1 MWLKDQTMQRK
12 NKNIKSQLFKV
23 GFFFLILGI
32 LVIISTPLT
41 KLKGEVFEEMR
52 LAIFQ
57 LNINENNDK
66 TTISDINTENLEIT
80 TENTE
85 VAEEHDKK
93 ANYSYIGELSIPK
106 IKLRRGFVSKESRYN
121 NIEYNITIAQEADYP
136 DVPMGNFILMAHSG
150 NAYISFFDKL
160 YKLQI
165 GDEAS
170 VSYNAN
176 TYNYRLT
183 NIYNQAKTGTVAI
196 YRNPNVKTLTLIT
209 CTHNDDYN
217 QTIYIFEEI

>member
-1 MWLKDQTMQRK
+1 MQRK

-23 GFFFLILGI
+23 GFFFLIVGI

-57 LNINENNDK
+57 LNINKEN
-66 TTISDINTENLEIT
+66 TTISDINTENLEMT

-85 VAEEHDKK
+85 VAEENDKK

-121 NIEYNITIAQEADYP
+121 NIEYNITIANESNYP
-136 DVPMGNFILMAHSG
+136 DVPLGNFILMAHSG

>member
-1 MWLKDQTMQRK
+1 MWLKDQKMQRK
-12 NKNIKSQLFKV
+12 SRNIKSQLFKV
-23 GFFFLILGI
+23 GFFFLIVGI
-32 LVIISTPLT
+32 LVFLSTPLRI
-41 KLKGEVFEEMR
+41 LKDEVFEEMR

-57 LNINENNDK
+57 LNISENNN
-66 TTISDINTENLEIT
+66 TGINNVNTESLEVT
-80 TENTE
+80 VENNQE
-85 VAEEHDKK
+85 AEENDKK

-106 IKLRRGFVSKESRYN
+106 INLRRGFVSKESRYN
-121 NIEYNITIAQEADYP
+121 NIEYNVTIANEADYP

-160 YKLQI
+160 YRLEI

-196 YRNPNVKTLTLIT
+196 YRDPTKKTLTLIT

>member
-1 MWLKDQTMQRK
+1 MWLKDQIMQRK
-12 NKNIKSQLFKV
+12 SKNIKSQLPKV
-23 GFFFLILGI
+23 GFFFLIIGI
-32 LVIISTPLT
+32 IVFFSAPLL
-41 KLKGEVFEEMR
+41 KLRGEVFEEMR

-57 LNINENNDK
+57 LNINKNNDK
-66 TTISDINTENLEIT
+66 TTISDINTENLEVT
-80 TENTE
+80 PENTNK
-85 VAEEHDKK
+85 AEENDKK
-93 ANYSYIGELSIPK
+93 TNYSYIGELSIPK
-106 IKLRRGFVSKESRYN
+106 IKLRRGFVAKESRYN
-121 NIEYNITIAQEADYP
+121 NIEYNVTVAKEADYP
-136 DVPMGNFILMAHSG
+136 DVPLGNFILMAHSG

-170 VSYNAN
+170 VSYNAV
-176 TYNYRLT
+176 TYNYRLA

>member
-1 MWLKDQTMQRK
+1 MQRK

-23 GFFFLILGI
+23 GFFFLIVGI
-32 LVIISTPLT
+32 LVIISTPLK
-41 KLKGEVFEEMR
+41 KLKEEVFEEMR

-57 LNINENNDK
+57 SNINSEN
-66 TTISDINTENLEIT
+66 TTISDVNTENLTVT

-85 VAEEHDKK
+85 IAKENDRK
-93 ANYSYIGELSIPK
+93 ANYSYIGQLSIPK
-106 IKLRRGFVSKESRYN
+106 INLKRGFVSKESKYN
-121 NIEYNITIAQEADYP
+121 NIEYNITIANEADYP

-150 NAYISFFDKL
+150 NAYISFFDRL
-160 YKLQI
+160 YKLEI

-170 VSYNAN
+170 VSYNAV

-196 YRNPNVKTLTLIT
+196 YRNPFVKTLTLIT
-209 CTHNDDYN
+209 CTHNDYYN
-217 QTIYIFEEI
+217 HTIYIFEEI

>member
-1 MWLKDQTMQRK
+1 MQRK

-23 GFFFLILGI
+23 GFFFLIVGI

-57 LNINENNDK
+57 LNINKEN

-85 VAEEHDKK
+85 VAEENDKK

>member
-23 GFFFLILGI
+23 GFFFLIVGI

-57 LNINENNDK
+57 LNINKEN
-66 TTISDINTENLEIT
+66 TTISDINTENLEMS

-85 VAEEHDKK
+85 VAEENDKK

>member
-1 MWLKDQTMQRK
+1 MQRK

-23 GFFFLILGI
+23 GFFFLIVG
-32 LVIISTPLT
+32 VIIFFSTPM
-41 KLKGEVFEEMR
+41 KKIKEEVFEEMR

-57 LNINENNDK
+57 LNINSENI
-66 TTISDINTENLEIT
+66 TISDVNTENLEVT
-80 TENTE
+80 QENTE
-85 VAEEHDKK
+85 IAEENDKK
-93 ANYSYIGELSIPK
+93 ATYSYIGQLSIPTINLK
-106 IKLRRGFVSKESRYN
+106 RGFVSKESRYN
-121 NIEYNITIAQEADYP
+121 NINYNITIANEADYP

-170 VSYNAN
+170 VSYNAT

-183 NIYNQAKTGTVAI
+183 KIYNQAKTGTVAI
-196 YRNPNVKTLTLIT
+196 YRNPTIKTLTLIT

>member
-1 MWLKDQTMQRK
+1 MMQRK
-12 NKNIKSQLFKV
+12 SKTLKSQLSKV
-23 GFFFLILGI
+23 GFFFLIVGI
-32 LVIISTPLT
+32 IVFISTPLRI
-41 KLKGEVFEEMR
+41 LKEEVFEEMR

-57 LNINENNDK
+57 KNINEDNN
-66 TTISDINTENLEIT
+66 TTINNVNTENLEVT
-80 TENTE
+80 LENKE
-85 VAEEHDKK
+85 KEEENDKK
-93 ANYSYIGELSIPK
+93 ANYSYIGEISIPK
-106 IKLRRGFVSKESRYN
+106 IKLKRGFVSKESKYN
-121 NIEYNITIAQEADYP
+121 NVEYNVTIANISDYP

-165 GDEAS
+165 GDEAT

-176 TYNYRLT
+176 KYNYRLT

-196 YRNPNVKTLTLIT
+196 YRNPSVKTLTLIT

>member
-1 MWLKDQTMQRK
+1 MQKK
-12 NKNIKSQLFKV
+12 NKKLKSQLFKV
-23 GFFFLILGI
+23 GFLFLIAGVLI
-32 LVIISTPLT
+32 FISTPLL
-41 KLKGEVFEEMR
+41 KLKNEVFEEMR

-57 LNINENNDK
+57 LRINKNNDN
-66 TTISDINTENLEIT
+66 TTINNVNTENLEVT
-80 TENTE
+80 TENT
-85 VAEEHDKK
+85 VQAEENDKK
-93 ANYSYIGELSIPK
+93 TNYSYIGELSIPK

-121 NIEYNITIAQEADYP
+121 NIEYNITIANEADYP

-160 YKLQI
+160 YRLEI
-165 GDEAS
+165 GDTAS

-183 NIYNQAKTGTVAI
+183 KIYNQAKTGTVAI

>member
-23 GFFFLILGI
+23 GFFFLIVGI

-57 LNINENNDK
+57 LNINKEN
-66 TTISDINTENLEIT
+66 TTISDINTENLEMTI
-80 TENTE
+80 ENTE

-121 NIEYNITIAQEADYP
+121 NIEYNVTIAQEANYP

-196 YRNPNVKTLTLIT
+196 YRNPKVKTLTLIT

>member
-1 MWLKDQTMQRK
+1 MQRK
-12 NKNIKSQLFKV
+12 NRNLKSQLFKV
-23 GFFFLILGI
+23 GFFFLIVGLI
-32 LVIISTPLT
+32 VFVSTPLK

-52 LAIFQ
+52 LAIFE
-57 LNINENNDK
+57 LNINKNN
-66 TTISDINTENLEIT
+66 TTINNVNTENLT
-80 TENTE
+80 VTNENTE
-85 VAEEHDKK
+85 VAEENDKK

-121 NIEYNITIAQEADYP
+121 NIEYNITIANEADYP

-160 YKLQI
+160 YRLEI

-170 VSYNAN
+170 VSYNAV

-183 NIYNQAKTGTVAI
+183 KIYNQAKTGTVAI
-196 YRNPNVKTLTLIT
+196 YRDVTKKTLTLIT

>member
-1 MWLKDQTMQRK
+1 MQRK

-23 GFFFLILGI
+23 GFFFLIVG
-32 LVIISTPLT
+32 VIIFFSTPM
-41 KLKGEVFEEMR
+41 KKIKEEVFEEMR

-57 LNINENNDK
+57 LNINSENI
-66 TTISDINTENLEIT
+66 TISDVNTENLEVT
-80 TENTE
+80 QENTE
-85 VAEEHDKK
+85 IAEENDKK
-93 ANYSYIGELSIPK
+93 ATYSYIGQLSIPAINLK
-106 IKLRRGFVSKESRYN
+106 RGFVSKESRYN
-121 NIEYNITIAQEADYP
+121 NINYNITIANEADYP

-165 GDEAS
+165 GATAS
-170 VSYNAN
+170 ISYNAV
-176 TYNYRLT
+176 TYNYRLV

-196 YRNPNVKTLTLIT
+196 YRDVTKKTLTLIT

-217 QTIYIFEEI
+217 QTVYIFEEI

>member
-1 MWLKDQTMQRK
+1 MQRK
-12 NKNIKSQLFKV
+12 NRNIKSQLFKV
-23 GFFFLILGI
+23 GFFFLIVGI
-32 LVIISTPLT
+32 LVIASTPLNI
-41 KLKGEVFEEMR
+41 LKGEVFEEMR

-57 LNINENNDK
+57 SNINSEN
-66 TTISDINTENLEIT
+66 TTISDVNTENLTVT
-80 TENTE
+80 TENTV
-85 VAEEHDKK
+85 VAKENDKK
-93 ANYSYIGELSIPK
+93 ANYSYIGQLSIPK
-106 IKLRRGFVSKESRYN
+106 IKLKRGFVSKESKYN
-121 NIEYNITIAQEADYP
+121 NIEYNVTIANEANYP

-160 YKLQI
+160 YKLEI

-170 VSYNAN
+170 VSYNAV

-183 NIYNQAKTGTVAI
+183 NIYNQAKTGTVSI

-209 CTHNDDYN
+209 CTRNDDYN

>member
-1 MWLKDQTMQRK
+1 MQRK
-12 NKNIKSQLFKV
+12 SKNIKSQLPKV
-23 GFFFLILGI
+23 GFFFLIIGI
-32 LVIISTPLT
+32 IVFFSTPLL
-41 KLKGEVFEEMR
+41 KLRGEVFEEMR

-57 LNINENNDK
+57 LNINKNNDK
-66 TTISDINTENLEIT
+66 TTISDINTENLEVT
-80 TENTE
+80 PENTNK
-85 VAEEHDKK
+85 AEENDKK

-106 IKLRRGFVSKESRYN
+106 IKLRRGFVAKESRYN
-121 NIEYNITIAQEADYP
+121 NIEYNVTVAKEADYP
-136 DVPMGNFILMAHSG
+136 DVPLGNFILMAHSG

-170 VSYNAN
+170 VSYNAV

>member
-1 MWLKDQTMQRK
+1 MQRK
-12 NKNIKSQLFKV
+12 NRNIKSQLSKV
-23 GFFFLILGI
+23 GFFFLIIGI
-32 LVIISTPLT
+32 LVFISTPLK
-41 KLKGEVFEEMR
+41 KLKEEVFEEMR

-57 LNINENNDK
+57 LNINENNN
-66 TTISDINTENLEIT
+66 TTINNVNTENLTVT

-85 VAEEHDKK
+85 KAEENDKK

-121 NIEYNITIAQEADYP
+121 NIQYNVTIANEADYP

-160 YKLQI
+160 YRLEI

-196 YRNPNVKTLTLIT
+196 YRDPTKKTLTLIT

>member
-12 NKNIKSQLFKV
+12 NRNIKSQLSKV
-23 GFFFLILGI
+23 GFFFLIIGI
-32 LVIISTPLT
+32 LVFISTPLK
-41 KLKGEVFEEMR
+41 KLKEEVFEEMR

-57 LNINENNDK
+57 LNINENNN
-66 TTISDINTENLEIT
+66 TTINNVNTENLTVT

-85 VAEEHDKK
+85 KAEENDKK

-121 NIEYNITIAQEADYP
+121 NIQYNVTIANEADYP

-160 YKLQI
+160 YRLEI

-196 YRNPNVKTLTLIT
+196 YRDPTKKTLTLIT

>member
-1 MWLKDQTMQRK
+1 MQK
-12 NKNIKSQLFKV
+12 ENKNTKSQLFKV
-23 GFFFLILGI
+23 GFFFLIIGL
-32 LVIISTPLT
+32 LVIISNPLK
-41 KLKGEVFEEMR
+41 KLKEEVFEEMR
-52 LAIFQ
+52 LDIFQ
-57 LNINENNDK
+57 SNINKNNNDN
-66 TTISDINTENLEIT
+66 TTINNVNTENLEVT
-80 TENTE
+80 VENNE
-85 VAEEHDKK
+85 QAEANDKK

-121 NIEYNITIAQEADYP
+121 NIEYNITVANEANYP
-136 DVPMGNFILMAHSG
+136 DVPLGNFILMAHSG
-150 NAYISFFDKL
+150 NAYTSFFDKL

-170 VSYNAN
+170 VSYNAV

>member
-1 MWLKDQTMQRK
+1 MQRK

-23 GFFFLILGI
+23 GFFFLIVGI
-32 LVIISTPLT
+32 LVIVSTPLT

-57 LNINENNDK
+57 LNINKEN
-66 TTISDINTENLEIT
+66 TTISDINTENLEMT

-85 VAEEHDKK
+85 VAEENDKK

-121 NIEYNITIAQEADYP
+121 NIEYNITIANESNYP
-136 DVPMGNFILMAHSG
+136 DVPLGNFILMAHSG

-196 YRNPNVKTLTLIT
+196 YRNPNMKTLTLIT

>member
-1 MWLKDQTMQRK
+1 MWLKDQKMQRK
-12 NKNIKSQLFKV
+12 NRNIKSQLSKV
-23 GFFFLILGI
+23 GFFFLIIGI
-32 LVIISTPLT
+32 LVFISTPLK
-41 KLKGEVFEEMR
+41 KLKEEVFEEMR

-57 LNINENNDK
+57 LNINENNN
-66 TTISDINTENLEIT
+66 TTINNVNTENLTVT

-85 VAEEHDKK
+85 EAEENDKK

-121 NIEYNITIAQEADYP
+121 NIQYNVTIANEADYP

-160 YKLQI
+160 YRLEI

-196 YRNPNVKTLTLIT
+196 YRNPTKKTLTLIT

>member
-1 MWLKDQTMQRK
+1 MQRK

-23 GFFFLILGI
+23 GFFFLIVG
-32 LVIISTPLT
+32 VIIFFSTPM
-41 KLKGEVFEEMR
+41 KKIKEEVFEEMR

-57 LNINENNDK
+57 LNINSENI
-66 TTISDINTENLEIT
+66 TISDVNTENLEVT
-80 TENTE
+80 QENTE
-85 VAEEHDKK
+85 IAEENDKK
-93 ANYSYIGELSIPK
+93 ATYSYIGQLSIPAINLK
-106 IKLRRGFVSKESRYN
+106 RGFVSKESRYN
-121 NIEYNITIAQEADYP
+121 NINYNITIANEADYP

-170 VSYNAN
+170 VSYNAT

-183 NIYNQAKTGTVAI
+183 KIYNQAKTGTVAI
-196 YRNPNVKTLTLIT
+196 YRNPTIKTLTLIT

>member
-1 MWLKDQTMQRK
+1 MWLKDQKMQRK
-12 NKNIKSQLFKV
+12 NRNIKSQLSKV
-23 GFFFLILGI
+23 GFFFLIIGI
-32 LVIISTPLT
+32 LVFISTPLK
-41 KLKGEVFEEMR
+41 KLKEEVFEEMR

-57 LNINENNDK
+57 LNINENNN
-66 TTISDINTENLEIT
+66 TTINNVNTENLTVT

-85 VAEEHDKK
+85 KAEENDKK

-121 NIEYNITIAQEADYP
+121 NIQYNVTIANEADYP

-160 YKLQI
+160 YRLEI

-196 YRNPNVKTLTLIT
+196 YRDPTKKTLTLIT

>member
-1 MWLKDQTMQRK
+1 MQRK

-23 GFFFLILGI
+23 GFFFLIVGI
-32 LVIISTPLT
+32 FVFISTPLT
-41 KLKGEVFEEMR
+41 KLKGEIFEEMR

-57 LNINENNDK
+57 ANINKNNNNN
-66 TTISDINTENLEIT
+66 TTINNVNTENLEVT
-80 TENTE
+80 SENVTQ
-85 VAEEHDKK
+85 AEENEKK

-106 IKLRRGFVSKESRYN
+106 IKLKRGFVSKESRYN
-121 NIEYNITIAQEADYP
+121 NIEYNITIANEANYP

-160 YKLQI
+160 YRLQI
-165 GDEAS
+165 GDTAS
-170 VSYNAN
+170 VSYNAV

>member
-1 MWLKDQTMQRK
+1 MMQRK
-12 NKNIKSQLFKV
+12 SKTLKSQLSKV
-23 GFFFLILGI
+23 GFFFLIVGI
-32 LVIISTPLT
+32 IVFISTPLRI
-41 KLKGEVFEEMR
+41 LKEEVFEEMR

-57 LNINENNDK
+57 KNINEDNN
-66 TTISDINTENLEIT
+66 TTINNVNTENLTVT
-80 TENTE
+80 TEKKE
-85 VAEEHDKK
+85 EAEENDKK
-93 ANYSYIGELSIPK
+93 ANYSYIGEISIPK
-106 IKLRRGFVSKESRYN
+106 IKLKRGFVSKESKYN
-121 NIEYNITIAQEADYP
+121 NVEYNVTIANISDYP
-136 DVPMGNFILMAHSG
+136 DVPLGNFILMAHSG

-165 GDEAS
+165 GDEAT

-196 YRNPNVKTLTLIT
+196 YRNPSIKTLTLIT

>member
-1 MWLKDQTMQRK
+1 MQRK
-12 NKNIKSQLFKV
+12 NRNIKSQLSKV
-23 GFFFLILGI
+23 GFFFLIIGI
-32 LVIISTPLT
+32 LVFISTPLK
-41 KLKGEVFEEMR
+41 KLKEEVFEEMR

-57 LNINENNDK
+57 LNINENNN
-66 TTISDINTENLEIT
+66 TTINNVNTENLTVT

-85 VAEEHDKK
+85 KAEENDKK

-121 NIEYNITIAQEADYP
+121 NIQYNVTIANEADYP

-160 YKLQI
+160 YRLEI

-196 YRNPNVKTLTLIT
+196 YRNPTKKTLTLIT

>member
-1 MWLKDQTMQRK
+1 MQRK
-12 NKNIKSQLFKV
+12 NRNIKSQLFKV
-23 GFFFLILGI
+23 GFFFLIVGI
-32 LVIISTPLT
+32 LVIASTPLNI
-41 KLKGEVFEEMR
+41 LKGEVFEEMR

-57 LNINENNDK
+57 SNINSEN
-66 TTISDINTENLEIT
+66 TTINDVNTENLSVT
-80 TENTE
+80 PENTE
-85 VAEEHDKK
+85 IAKENDKK
-93 ANYSYIGELSIPK
+93 ANYSYIGQLSIPK
-106 IKLRRGFVSKESRYN
+106 IKLKRGFVSKESKYN
-121 NIEYNITIAQEADYP
+121 NIEYNVTIANEANYP

-160 YKLQI
+160 YKLEI

-170 VSYNAN
+170 VSYNAV

-183 NIYNQAKTGTVAI
+183 NIYNQAKTGTVSI

-209 CTHNDDYN
+209 CTRNDDYN